1 MAEPDCLSIYRAV
14 VDATNQAVGSDGYL
28 VVDID
33 GNEISKFVEGG
44 IVNIINLGCTSSS
57 SAPTFVR
64 YDGFG
69 IGPSSTVINYGFS
82 FQSSKILE
90 NEIAKLDPYKALITK
105 SGTGFDPS
113 IEVYNS
119 YRIEFPD
126 YNIVHVVS
134 NDDTKF
140 YIHSFPYVQT
150 DAVTTVRE
158 YTSLTEVMN
167 FISNKGTLYANSNPN
182 I

>member
-14 VDATNQAVGSDGYL
+14 VDATNQAVGSNGSL
-28 VVDID
+28 VVKID
-33 GNEISKFVEGG
+33 GNEVSKFIEGG
-44 IVNIINLGCTSSS
+44 IINIINLGCTSSS

-69 IGPSSTVINYGFS
+69 FGPVSTVINQGFS

-90 NEIAKLDPYKALITK
+90 NQIAKLDPYKALITK
-105 SGTGFDPS
+105 SGSSFDPS

-158 YTSLTEVMN
+158 YTSLADLMN
-167 FISNKGTLYANSNPN
+167 FISNKGTLYANPISN
-182 I
+182 